1 MSDDFDDVG
10 SDAARLRELVP
21 TAKKELEDH
30 FSRHPL
36 YEVDRFIFIG
46 NGAYGINVLIRE
58 KSERT
63 IMIPRRVVL
72 KRILAVDFEEELR
85 TEINYL
91 KVHSCFALL
100 AMLSSYE

>member
-1 MSDDFDDVG
+1 MSDGFDDVG

-36 YEVDRFIFIG
+36 YEVDRFVG
-46 NGAYGINVLIRE
+46 NGDYGINVLIRG

-63 IMIPRRVVL
+63 SMILRRVVL

-91 KVHSCFALL
+91 KVHSCFASL